1 MRNLIRETNAG
12 TKGWG
17 WGAAAGNDTAKV
29 EKIDYQGALGVKLTR
44 LARPGSWN
52 YVQKGSVLLNGLK
65 SATDYILSMD
75 IKQSNPNAF
84 QVSIRQGDS
93 LNPWTTTV
101 TVPKVGTTD
110 WVHMDLP
117 MRTLDEFP
125 KSNGQVLYMRGFI
138 TAPDTEVCVA
148 NLALYEGTI
157 PQPWCPAPEDVTC
170 QSFFPDD
177 FEQAGANGM
186 ASAGSSWAQMYSSQ
200 SVGIRSQQLI
210 PLSDH
215 FGMFVNPDYDMVLF
229 EFGPSGYLGFDTGF
243 MNWSNGWVYRKL
255 NSETTHVGVCFRK
268 ADGSAIT
275 PADVT
280 SVSGGG
286 YSYGHVS

>member
-157 PQPWCPAPEDVTC
+157 PQPWCPAPEDVTNIGF
-170 QSFFPDD
+170 SRDD
-177 FEQAGANGM
+177 FENATVEGGKA
-186 ASAGSSWAQMYSSQ
+186 AGSSWEDLYSSYATR
-200 SVGIRSQQLI
+200 IRTKKLV

-215 FGMFVNPDYDMVLF
+215 FGMFTHPDYHVCLC
-229 EFGPSGYLGFDTGF
+229 EFGPNGYLGQSAGF

-255 NSETTHVGVCFRK
+255 NSQTTHIGICFRK
-268 ADGSAIT
+268 ADSSAIT
-275 PADVT
+275 PAEVT

-286 YSYGHVS
+286 Y